1 MVWINGAVSP
11 ARAGIISLEGRIVL
25 KRTSLIF
32 IIGCVL
38 ALGCAVPL
46 WAQDEDPPM
55 ILPEDVGIVP
65 DEMPPPAPQPEVQ
78 PEPPA
83 PPPAPP
89 PPAEMAPQPAPEPE
103 PEVIEAPPEPQ
114 PIQPAVRPTRPSP
127 ARPATPMR
135 PAVRPVGLPGRAVPP
150 PPRGNSAA
158 PEAFV
163 PEEPVV
169 PNDQKTGEKPTDLIS
184 FDFNEVPLIEVISKI
199 SKLTGR
205 NFDVDP
211 NIGATTVTVITHDK
225 IPPEM
230 AYQVLESILATRG
243 FSMVETLEGHI
254 IKIISTPDVTQSEK
268 IPLKKGIE
276 GVPGTFDDYS
286 THIITV
292 KYADATEIMSAI
304 KILGSKNARID
315 VYAPTNTLI
324 ITDTADGLRRMFS
337 FVETADTP
345 GLETVMEIFT
355 LEYTRA
361 ETLSQQIEQVLLDT
375 GAAPR
380 SSRGAPAQPQPTRP
394 TRPTRP
400 VPGAVSSQVIGARE
414 ETLRMVPDERLNSLI
429 VVASEGMMEKVRDLV
444 KRLDTPTPYEAN
456 NLHIYELLNADAEAV
471 ETALQPLVG
480 TAPRKAGA
488 AGGGGAQGGGGG
500 GSAEIQPF
508 EQKVQ
513 IARYD
518 QTNSLLIV
526 ASPQDYKVLESFI
539 ARLDVPQRQVAV
551 EAVIMKV
558 KLTNDFTL
566 AVNSAAMG
574 GNDGFGMFNTATLS
588 ELATSMATQTT
599 TPTTTK
605 SNAEALLDVAKA
617 ASTVTGNPSA
627 ALFSGV
633 LGLGSGGGMTT
644 GIYDDVTIRDP
655 NTGAKYK
662 VPFVPLLFQAIEA
675 ISEAEILSQPSLVT
689 VDNEEAS
696 IVDGNEVPF
705 ITSQTRNA
713 GGTAAQQS
721 YANYGYGYTRVER
734 EEVGIKLKVT
744 PQISEGDNVLLEL
757 EIEDSAITII
767 PTSQGGVDPNVAG
780 PSTDKSLVK
789 NKIVVKDGSTVVL
802 AGLIKDQKDRSRT
815 QPPLLGDIPLISW
828 IFGKRNNL
836 ITKKNLVVLVT
847 PHIVK
852 EHSDLDR
859 ITRYK
864 LGEYRDTNIEKLFK
878 DGFFKKIKTKRQLRK
893 QSHPTFERVDAVVD
907 QNAEPAFSKGEIKR

>member
-1 MVWINGAVSP
+1 M
-11 ARAGIISLEGRIVL
+11 L
-25 KRTSLIF
+25 KRTCLLFIVGIALSL
-32 IIGCVL
+32 GW
-38 ALGCAVPL
+38 AAPG
-46 WAQDEDPPM
+46 WAQDDEPPIPIEEMGGGEDA
-55 ILPEDVGIVP
+55 
-65 DEMPPPAPQPEVQ
+65 PA
-78 PEPPA
+78 PA
-83 PPPAPP
+83 PPAHAVPQV
-89 PPAEMAPQPAPEPE
+89 PAEAQPAHPAQPPVPPEAAPVPVPEPQ
-103 PEVIEAPPEPQ
+103 PEVIEAPPAPQ
-114 PIQPAVRPTRPSP
+114 PIQPAVRPPRPAP
-127 ARPATPMR
+127 ARPANPSRPNVR
-135 PAVRPVGLPGRAVPP
+135 PAGLPGRATPP
-150 PPRGNSAA
+150 APRGNAGA
-158 PEAFV
+158 PGATA

-169 PNDQKTGEKPTDLIS
+169 PNEQKTGEKPTDLIS

-243 FSMVETLEGHI
+243 FSMVETLDGHM
-254 IKIISTPDVTQSEK
+254 IKIVSTPDVTQSEK
-268 IPLKKGIE
+268 IPLRRGLE
-276 GVPGTFDDYS
+276 GVPDTYDDYS

-304 KILGSKNARID
+304 KILGSKNSRID

-337 FVETADTP
+337 FLEGADAP

-361 ETLSQQIEQVLLDT
+361 ETISQQIEQVLLDT
-375 GAAPR
+375 GGAPRGARGAAPQ
-380 SSRGAPAQPQPTRP
+380 AQAARP

-429 VVASEGMMEKVRDLV
+429 VVASEGMMEKVRGLV

-456 NLHIYELLNADAEAV
+456 NLHIYELLNADAEQV
-471 ETALQPLVG
+471 ESALQPLVG
-480 TAPRKAGA
+480 TAPRKAGPGGA
-488 AGGGGAQGGGGG
+488 AGGAGGGG
-500 GSAEIQPF
+500 GSAGSSEVQPF

-526 ASPQDYKVLESFI
+526 ASPQDYKILEAFI

-574 GNDGFGMFNTATLS
+574 GNDGFGMFNTATLADLAKS
-588 ELATSMATQTT
+588 MAATSTT
-599 TPTTTK
+599 TTTTK
-605 SNAEALLDVAKA
+605 SNADALLSVAKA
-617 ASTVTGNPSA
+617 ASTVTTSPSA
-627 ALFSGV
+627 ALFSSV
-633 LGLGSGGGMTT
+633 LSLGSGGGMTT
-644 GIYDDVTIRDP
+644 GIYDDVIIRDP
-655 NTGAKYK
+655 NTGSKYK

-713 GGTAAQQS
+713 GGVNQNN

-757 EIEDSAITII
+757 EIEDSAITVI
-767 PTSQGGVDPNVAG
+767 PTSQGGMDPNVAG
-780 PSTDKSLVK
+780 PTTDKSLVK

-802 AGLIKDQKDRSRT
+802 AGLIKDQKDRTRT

-828 IFGKRNNL
+828 VFGKRNNV

-893 QSHPTFERVDAVVD
+893 QHHPTFERVDAVID